1 MQIQRAQDIAVITH
15 KGGLFERVG
24 EVACGEF
31 DCCKFEQ
38 VGDIHKFS
46 QTGKSK
52 SLRISR
58 VTLKT
63 MRREAF
69 A

>member
-1 MQIQRAQDIAVITH
+1 MHIQRSPEIAVINH

-31 DCCKFEQ
+31 DGCRFEQ

-46 QTGKSK
+46 QAGKSK
-52 SLRISR
+52 SLRIAR